1 VRFLDKIL
9 IDRAIIECFEH
20 FHDRRPIKITA
31 LTAGNDFVLLFE
43 ELGDAAGQSGVEPM
57 GEGECL
63 QGPAI
68 TEIKFVAI
76 GCSLHDE
83 TATVDVVDIN
93 ATPL

>member
-1 VRFLDKIL
+1 MAHSLPSGIRSEDCDPLVFDPVASSMYAPVPVRFLDKIL

-43 ELGDAAGQSGVEPM
+43 ELGDAAGQIGVEPM

-63 QGPAI
+63 
-68 TEIKFVAI
+68 
-76 GCSLHDE
+76 
-83 TATVDVVDIN
+83 
-93 ATPL
+93 